1 MEITSTIVGHIDFA
15 QVLLYLFWIFF
26 AGLIIYLQREN
37 MREGY
42 PMETEDGSLA
52 PNQGP
57 FPLPDP
63 KTFKLPHGR
72 GEVTVPT
79 GDDGDKREIALRATS
94 VAAGSPFEPT
104 GDPMLDGVGP
114 ASWTERR
121 DEPELDVAGHPK
133 IVPMKKAEQFHVS
146 SGRDPR
152 GLPVEGHDGEV
163 VGVISD
169 MWVDEPEQ
177 LIRYL
182 EVELETAGARLIPM
196 QLARIKKDRVK
207 VLSIQGHHFE
217 NVPKTASPVQVT
229 LLEEDKICGYYAGG
243 KLYGN
248 KSRIGPLV

>member
-1 MEITSTIVGHIDFA
+1 MEITSTVVGHIDFA
-15 QVLLYLFWIFF
+15 QVLLYAFWVFF
-26 AGLIIYLQREN
+26 AGLVIYLQREN

-42 PMETEDGSLA
+42 PMETEDGSPA

-57 FPLPDP
+57 FPLPEP

-72 GEVTVPT
+72 DEVTVPS
-79 GDDGDKREIALRATS
+79 GDDGDKRELALRATAKS
-94 VAAGSPFEPT
+94 AGSPFEPT
-104 GDPMLDGVGP
+104 GDPMIDGVGP
-114 ASWTERR
+114 ASWAERR

-133 IVPMKKAEQFHVS
+133 IVPMKKATQFQVA

-182 EVELETAGARLIPM
+182 EVDLENEGARLIPM

-207 VLSIQGHHFE
+207 VMSIQARHFA
-217 NVPKTASPVQVT
+217 NVPKTASSDQVT
-229 LLEEDKICGYYAGG
+229 MLEEEKICGYYAGG
-243 KLYGN
+243 KLYAVN
-248 KSRIGPLV
+248 SRIGPLV